1 MAKPEQFNSF
11 NVTVLFLT
19 DILLANGDE
28 PNLVLPKFARLLYF
42 FSHQL
47 LALTEINIVR

>member
-1 MAKPEQFNSF
+1 M
-11 NVTVLFLT
+11 LT

-28 PNLVLPKFARLLYF
+28 PNLVLPKFAGPLLFF

-47 LALTEINIVR
+47 FGSYVTEINIVRLKKSMIAF